1 VSVLTD
7 ELNVA
12 RQLEPVISSDAV
24 EQLNRRLERAENEL
38 AAGDVLRDNLRV
50 DHEKVY
56 LLVLTLCWYK
66 KSAFCSLLL
75 LK

>member
-12 RQLEPVISSDAV
+12 RQLELVISSDAV

-38 AAGDVLRDNLRV
+38 AAGDVLRDNLHV

-66 KSAFCSLLL
+66 KSAFCRLFL